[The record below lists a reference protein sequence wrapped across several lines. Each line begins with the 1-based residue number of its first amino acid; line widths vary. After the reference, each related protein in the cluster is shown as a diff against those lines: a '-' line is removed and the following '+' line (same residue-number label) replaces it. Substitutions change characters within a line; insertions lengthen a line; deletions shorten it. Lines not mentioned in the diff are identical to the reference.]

1 MLQCFAALQCV
12 FVECVVVCCSVLLRC
27 SVFSSPKTLAVHVDN
42 ETDMCVCSFACMHG
56 SFQVFRALLSVCRA
70 LLGVC
75 RALLSVCRVLLRV
88 CRALLRV
95 FRALSN
101 TCHALLSVYM
111 SAGHAV

>member
-42 ETDMCVCSFACMHG
+42 ETDMCVCSFAGMHG
-56 SFQVFRALLSVCRA
+56 SFQVFRALFNVCRA
-70 LLGVC
+70 LL
-75 RALLSVCRVLLRV
+75 RVCRVLLRV
-88 CRALLRV
+88 C
-95 FRALSN
+95 RALSN